1 MPLKVII
8 AAKPELDALP
18 EAVRAL
24 YIEKD
29 GKWTLDGLVAESD
42 LTTLKTKVGEFRD
55 NNITMAKELEDLRPL
70 KDKFK
75 DVDPEE
81 YKTLK
86 TKAKQLE
93 TQGIK
98 TADDLKAVIDAAVK
112 PLTDRL
118 DASEKA
124 RQTAQQ
130 AADDSRFREL
140 VSADATKAGVKAQSL
155 RHVLREAQEKFELK
169 DGTLKPRAG
178 VKHHSDPLKE
188 LTTADWLEELARTDD
203 YLFGDSV
210 GGGAAN
216 DTRRGGGGRQG
227 VVKELINPSPEEMGR
242 NMDDIAS
249 GKIVVVRR

>member
-1 MPLKVII
+1 MPLKVVI

-24 YIEKD
+24 YVEKD

-55 NNITMAKELEDLRPL
+55 NNIAQAQELEGLRPL

-86 TKAKQLE
+86 AKAKQLE
-93 TQGIK
+93 NQGVK

-169 DGTLKPRAG
+169 DGTLKPRTG
-178 VKHHSDPLKE
+178 IKHPSDPLKE
-188 LTTADWLEELARTDD
+188 LTTTDWLEELARTDD

-216 DTRRGGGGRQG
+216 ENRRGGGRQG
-227 VVKELINPSPEEMGR
+227 VKELINPSPEEMGR
-242 NMDDIAS
+242 NMDDIAN